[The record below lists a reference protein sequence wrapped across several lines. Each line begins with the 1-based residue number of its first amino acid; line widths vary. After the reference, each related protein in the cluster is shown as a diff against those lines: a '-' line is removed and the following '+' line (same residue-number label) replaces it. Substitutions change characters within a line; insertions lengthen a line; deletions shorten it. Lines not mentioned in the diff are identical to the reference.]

1 MSGKYIIKNDGRK
14 ELLNPD
20 KIHERTLLACEN
32 LNGVSPSEIE
42 MSANLQIVNGTKSA
56 NIQDYLIK
64 AAADLIDEENP
75 NYQIVAARLLNQKIR
90 KEVYGQYLPKDFYE
104 SVMSRIRKGYYD
116 KYILDYYTKE
126 EISYFGAKIKY
137 SKDDKFTYA
146 GLMQLYSKYLM
157 KRRGKLIETPQEA
170 NMLINMYCFAKYP
183 KEERKKWI
191 LEGYRCLS
199 DFEVSLPTPI
209 MIGLRSSFRRF
220 ISCNIIDAG
229 DSTESLAQAA
239 KSIMQLTASRSGLG
253 LHAGWIRG
261 LGAEIDNGRVIHTG
275 VTPIL
280 QGYEKNTKMFTQEAR
295 NGSTTVYYPFFH
307 IEIES
312 ILVLGNNKG
321 TTDNRVRQM
330 DHAIVYNKLL
340 LERQANNEDITLFY
354 INDVPDLLYAMG
366 NYEEFKKLYENYEN
380 TIPEKRKKRVS
391 AEDILRLYNSERFLQ
406 GRVYNMVADNTNQ
419 QGMWKLPVISSNL
432 CAEITT
438 IIKEI
443 EGTSIKRNIK
453 IPKSQVE
460 EYYDARQKLFLAIN
474 KNDKKQYI
482 NKIKAMTSILYKE
495 ENEKDE
501 ENYHYTF
508 DYFNPDETINLS
520 EVGVCILAGLNLGQI
535 GENRLPIASEYLVR
549 FLEEMIDYMDYATPE
564 VEKAAIMR
572 RTIGIGFSD
581 VFHLLAKEKVFYNT
595 FEGRNLLHKTIEEA
609 TYYMYK
615 TSIQLAKEKGP
626 CILYRDTKYADGLFP
641 IDTYKK
647 TVDELVDIPLYMD
660 WEALRIEL
668 KKYGIRHSTL
678 TANAPYGNSA
688 ETSGSTSGM
697 EPPRKLLSIKED
709 KKRYIKKLVPDYQK
723 YKNYYTT
730 TWGEDFNNIDYYK
743 FVAVAQKF
751 IDQAISLNQYTNLL
765 KYPDQKVPMQVLF
778 DELYTHYRYG
788 LKTTYYQNFRTT
800 NDADGLE
807 EEQVGCGSGGCIV

>member
-1 MSGKYIIKNDGRK
+1 
-14 ELLNPD
+14 
-20 KIHERTLLACEN
+20 
-32 LNGVSPSEIE
+32 
-42 MSANLQIVNGTKSA
+42 
-56 NIQDYLIK
+56 
-64 AAADLIDEENP
+64 
-75 NYQIVAARLLNQKIR
+75 
-90 KEVYGQYLPKDFYE
+90 
-104 SVMSRIRKGYYD
+104 
-116 KYILDYYTKE
+116 
-126 EISYFGAKIKY
+126 
-137 SKDDKFTYA
+137 
-146 GLMQLYSKYLM
+146 
-157 KRRGKLIETPQEA
+157 
-170 NMLINMYCFAKYP
+170 MLF
-183 KEERKKWI
+183 
-191 LEGYRCLS
+191 
-199 DFEVSLPTPI
+199 
-209 MIGLRSSFRRF
+209 RS
-220 ISCNIIDAG
+220 
-229 DSTESLAQAA
+229 
-239 KSIMQLTASRSGLG
+239 
-253 LHAGWIRG
+253 
-261 LGAEIDNGRVIHTG
+261 
-275 VTPIL
+275 
-280 QGYEKNTKMFTQEAR
+280 
-295 NGSTTVYYPFFH
+295 
-307 IEIES
+307 
-312 ILVLGNNKG
+312 
-321 TTDNRVRQM
+321 
-330 DHAIVYNKLL
+330 
-340 LERQANNEDITLFY
+340 
-354 INDVPDLLYAMG
+354 NDVPDLLYAMG

-535 GENRLPIASEYLVR
+535 GEGRLPIASEYLVR

>member
-1 MSGKYIIKNDGRK
+1 MSKYIIKNDGRK

-20 KIHERTLLACEN
+20 KIHERTLLACDG
-32 LNGVSPSEIE
+32 LTGVSPSEIE
-42 MSANLQIVNGTKSA
+42 MSANLQIANGTKSA
-56 NIQDYLIK
+56 DIQNYLIK
-64 AAADLIDEENP
+64 ATADLIDEESP
-75 NYQIVAARLLNQKIR
+75 NYQYAAARLLNQKLR
-90 KEVYGQYLPKDFYE
+90 KEVYDQYLPKDFYE
-104 SVMSRIRKGYYD
+104 SVMSRIKKGYYD
-116 KYILDYYTKE
+116 KYILDYYTE
-126 EISYFGAKIKY
+126 DEIRYFGKKIKY

-146 GLMQLYSKYLM
+146 GLFQLYSKYLI
-157 KRRGKLIETPQEA
+157 KRKGKVIETPQEA

-183 KEERKKWI
+183 KEERKKWV
-191 LEGYRCLS
+191 LEGYKCLS
-199 DFEVSLPTPI
+199 DFEASLPTPI

-239 KSIMQLTASRSGLG
+239 KSIMQLTASRAGLG

-261 LGAEIDNGRVIHTG
+261 LGADIDNGRVTHTG

-280 QGYEKNTKMFTQEAR
+280 QGYEKNTKSFTQEAR

-307 IEIES
+307 IEIEN

-321 TTDNRVRQM
+321 TADTRVRQM

-340 LERQANNEDITLFY
+340 LERQVNNEDITLFY
-354 INDVPDLLYAMG
+354 INEVPDLIYSMG
-366 NYEEFKKLYENYEN
+366 NYEEFKKLYEHYEA

-391 AEDILRLYNSERFLQ
+391 AESILRLYNSERFLQ
-406 GRVYNMVADNTNQ
+406 GRVYSMAADNVNQ

-438 IIKEI
+438 VIKEI

-453 IPKSQVE
+453 IPKSKVE
-460 EYYDARQKLFLAIN
+460 EYYEARQNLFKAVH
-474 KNDKKQYI
+474 KNDKKTYI
-482 NKIKAMTSILYKE
+482 NKIKNITSILYKE
-495 ENEKDE
+495 EEKKDE
-501 ENYHYTF
+501 ENYHYTY

-520 EVGVCILAGLNLGQI
+520 EVGVCILAGMNLGQI
-535 GENRLPIASEYLVR
+535 AEGRIPIVAEYLVR

-564 VEKAAIMR
+564 VEKAATMR

-595 FEGRNLLHKTIEEA
+595 VEGRNLLHRQVEEA

-615 TSIQLAKEKGP
+615 TSIDLAEEKGP
-626 CILYRDTKYADGLFP
+626 CVLYRDTKYSDGLFP
-641 IDTYKK
+641 IDTYKR
-647 TVDELVDIPLYMD
+647 TVDELVTEPLHMD
-660 WEALRIEL
+660 WEGLRVRL
-668 KKYGIRHSTL
+668 KKVGGLRHSTL
-678 TANAPYGNSA
+678 AANAPYGNSA
-688 ETSGSTSGM
+688 ETSGSTSGL
-697 EPPRKLLSIKED
+697 ESPRKLLTTKED
-709 KKRYIKKLVPDYQK
+709 KKRYIKKLVPDYSK
-723 YKNYYTT
+723 SKNYYTT

-751 IDQAISLNQYTNLL
+751 IDQSVSLNQYTNLL

-778 DELYTHYRYG
+778 EEFYAHYRYG

-800 NDADGLE
+800 NDIDGLD